1 MYISIFVT
9 YWVFTTTEQVLDWL
23 FHRDSF
29 HLFQMLSAIFSQ
41 SWELIIKEEI
51 CKFATLEL
59 KPTRAQKK
67 VQQLKKEYQMITELQ
82 QLQAG
87 CCYDSLMTNEQFG
100 AWFGDMKQLS
110 KKYR

>member
-1 MYISIFVT
+1 MNSALRAGRDWKGVEMLGTHRNKTATAPFPPCKHTQASAVT
-9 YWVFTTTEQVLDWL
+9 IPFLWL
-23 FHRDSF
+23 
-29 HLFQMLSAIFSQ
+29 Q
-41 SWELIIKEEI
+41 
-51 CKFATLEL
+51 
-59 KPTRAQKK
+59 
-67 VQQLKKEYQMITELQ
+67 EYQMITELQ

>member
-1 MYISIFVT
+1 
-9 YWVFTTTEQVLDWL
+9 
-23 FHRDSF
+23 
-29 HLFQMLSAIFSQ
+29 MLSAIFSQ

-110 KKYR
+110 KKYSYHLFCKLEPPSHLASKNFKDKHHLEGIKPLE